1 MSVICPKCSSK
12 DVRSYD
18 NQPLFH
24 PSRRDVKAGSMRYD
38 NEVHIDFKCDD
49 CEDTFTKI
57 FNLTPQ

>member
-38 NEVHIDFKCDD
+38 NEVYIDFKCDD